1 MNNNLCLCGCGGE
14 AKKGNKYIN
23 GHNKSTLG
31 RKSKFKGKTFRE
43 SFGEDVA
50 KEISEKLKV
59 GKFGDNNP
67 AKRRDVREKISKNRR
82 GKLTGDDNPNYWKGK
97 KNPGQ
102 SQRMKK
108 NNPSFRKDV
117 RDKARKR
124 MLERWKIMGSIK
136 IGNAETKIL
145 NIIEEEIGFIIHKQ
159 FPVIGYALDGYVPEL
174 NLAIEIDEPHHY
186 INGEL
191 RSSDKIR
198 QRAISEELNCK
209 FIRIKNNISIEELKE
224 ELSKIK

>member
-1 MNNNLCLCGCGGE
+1 MNSNYCLCGCGKKT
-14 AKKGNKYIN
+14 KKGNKYIN

-31 RKSKFKGKTFRE
+31 RKSELKGKTFKE
-43 SFGEDVA
+43 AFGEDVA
-50 KEISEKLKV
+50 REISEKLRA
-59 GKFGDNNP
+59 GKLGDNNP
-67 AKRRDVREKISKNRR
+67 AKRKDVREKISKNRR

-97 KNPGQ
+97 KNPEQ
-102 SQRMKK
+102 SQRMKN

-117 RDKARKR
+117 RNKARER
-124 MLERWKIMGSIK
+124 MLERWKNMGSIK
-136 IGNAETKIL
+136 IGNNETEIL
-145 NIIEEEIGFIIHKQ
+145 KIIEDEIGFRIHKQ

-191 RSSDKIR
+191 RRSDKNR
-198 QRAISEELNCK
+198 QIAISEELNCK
-209 FIRIKNNISIEELKE
+209 FIRIKNNISVEELKE